1 MPPAQ
6 AFDTAIELLPSA
18 NRPATG
24 PGIVTRCGSRR
35 RHCVHEQSPTARG
48 ILFA

>member
-1 MPPAQ
+1 MIYVQQMPPAQ

-18 NRPATG
+18 NRPTKR
-24 PGIVTRCGSRR
+24 PGIVTSLCNERT
-35 RHCVHEQSPTARG
+35 PMARG